1 MEWTAK
7 QVMYDKDVQK
17 DFAALY
23 YKTMGKRVSCDTCAS
38 ILNTAYFELKKAL
51 SLGENFTTMNTSK
64 FILKTGQLITFGGST
79 FSESFLP
86 EKSAIE
92 LLAKYPEKFKHK
104 FKSINQAMV
113 DAYIANGFK
122 HTKGE
127 KTSDHLEDKKE
138 LQEPNKEKTEEK
150 TELKTVENQTQTP
163 AKRGRKKS
171 K

>member
-1 MEWTAK
+1 MKWTAI
-7 QVMYDKDVQK
+7 QVMYDKDAQK
-17 DFAALY
+17 EFADLY
-23 YKTMGKRVSCDTCAS
+23 YNKLGKRVSCNTCPA
-38 ILNTAYFELKKAL
+38 ILNKAYFELKNAL
-51 SLGENFTTMNTSK
+51 SLGETFTTMSTSN

-104 FKSINQAMV
+104 FKSINQSMV

-127 KTSDHLEDKKE
+127 VETPVVETEIEVVEKE
-138 LQEPNKEKTEEK
+138 VVIDE
-150 TELKTVENQTQTP
+150 VETP
-163 AKRGRKKS
+163 TTPVKRGRKKS